1 MLTHRGKPC
10 QQSSVTHRKGGQAR
24 GGLLGCSQHHLLGR
38 TPSRLSLLRVPSFA
52 ALRKSLEGALLA
64 QTEAESHQAM
74 TAASS
79 SSAPRFMGR
88 VPLALTPELGF
99 GVQYPQ
105 QGTREQADS
114 VLALP
119 PLG

>member
-1 MLTHRGKPC
+1 
-10 QQSSVTHRKGGQAR
+10 
-24 GGLLGCSQHHLLGR
+24 
-38 TPSRLSLLRVPSFA
+38 
-52 ALRKSLEGALLA
+52 
-64 QTEAESHQAM
+64 M
-74 TAASS
+74 TA
-79 SSAPRFMGR
+79 APRFMGR
-88 VPLALTPELGF
+88 VPPALTPELGF